1 MIIFNSRGF
10 LAENKAYVGNTIFI
24 FWILKINFLKE
35 MQNSGEFPLFL
46 KISVIKL
53 FVFAYR
59 LSKDFCWME
68 VSIKMGKAPFHVF
81 ILFTN

>member
-1 MIIFNSRGF
+1 
-10 LAENKAYVGNTIFI
+10 
-24 FWILKINFLKE
+24 
-35 MQNSGEFPLFL
+35 MQNSGNFHFSL

-53 FVFAYR
+53 FFFAYL

-68 VSIKMGKAPFHVF
+68 VSIKMGKAPFNVF